1 MLKKGPAARRLP
13 PLSTPP
19 AVGSAPSAKIS
30 VRPLPA
36 AARYSLRL
44 DPGAAQTVGT
54 IAGFSLDVP
63 INRCAASDGRVAA
76 RLGPNEWL
84 LLAFEPDEEA
94 IAAKFDAA
102 LAGHFYSLVDIGHQ
116 NLAVEVSC
124 RHAADVLNSGCPLDL
139 APKSFPAGSAT
150 RTLLGKAEIIL
161 MRLDDGPVYR
171 VECGRSYAR
180 YVHEFLLEAAREFE
194 VPPDC

>member
-1 MLKKGPAARRLP
+1 MLKRGTAARRLP
-13 PLSTPP
+13 PLSARPL
-19 AVGSAPSAKIS
+19 VESGSSAAIS

-36 AARYSLRL
+36 AARFSLRL
-44 DPGAAQTVGT
+44 DPAAAQALGT
-54 IAGFSLDVP
+54 IAGFALDVP
-63 INRCAASDGRVAA
+63 INRCAASGGLVPA

-84 LLAFEPDEEA
+84 LLAPEADDKA
-94 IAAKFDAA
+94 IAAKIDAA
-102 LAGHFYSLVDIGHQ
+102 LAGRFYALVDVGQ
-116 NLAVEVSC
+116 GAAAFEVLG

-161 MRLDDGPVYR
+161 MRLDDAPVYR

-180 YVHEFLLEAAREFE
+180 YVHEFLREAAREFE